1 VEEQIS
7 MDPDQ
12 KDILWVK
19 AIYEDQRLKS
29 LRALAGIVKDYHL
42 PSKRM
47 WGRFEKMK
55 RDIGYFE
62 VIEWGKME
70 SKSRGKISLKKQR
83 EGLQLNANG
92 CWNLPELHL
101 GVPRKEGYLWDTIT
115 MIRNTLWLSQ
125 ISQDWS
131 VLKKF
136 HDHFEQNMKNSLRE
150 TRHTR
155 PHDVEEITST
165 YEYSMRIWED
175 DTKKI
180 YMKQQP
186 AEGPQTFD
194 EVLSVCT
201 EEEDYTIGGLSM
213 RMTPRIA
220 TAASAAD
227 RRRPAEEPPTR
238 RVRSRGRGRGRGG
251 GGAGKGK
258 GRGRS
263 GGRRSQPYNIWQ
275 GTHSPAA
282 GAEAQWYEPA
292 AEQTPRANNRAKGG
306 RKGKKGRGKG
316 KDGGKSKGDAGK
328 GTGKGVCYF
337 WQNGEHCPRTNCPFA
352 HSE

>member
-1 VEEQIS
+1 
-7 MDPDQ
+7 M
-12 KDILWVK
+12 
-19 AIYEDQRLKS
+19 
-29 LRALAGIVKDYHL
+29 
-42 PSKRM
+42 
-47 WGRFEKMK
+47 
-55 RDIGYFE
+55 
-62 VIEWGKME
+62 
-70 SKSRGKISLKKQR
+70 
-83 EGLQLNANG
+83 
-92 CWNLPELHL
+92 
-101 GVPRKEGYLWDTIT
+101 
-115 MIRNTLWLSQ
+115 
-125 ISQDWS
+125 
-131 VLKKF
+131 LKKF
-136 HDHFEQNMKNSLRE
+136 HDHFEQNMKTSLRE
-150 TRHTR
+150 SRHTR

-175 DTKKI
+175 ETKKI

-194 EVLSVCT
+194 EVLSACT
-201 EEEDYTIGGLSM
+201 EEEDNTVGGVFM

-227 RRRPAEEPPTR
+227 RRRPLEEPPTR

-258 GRGRS
+258 GRGR
-263 GGRRSQPYNIWQ
+263 GPGRRSQPYNIWQ
-275 GTHSPAA
+275 GAHSPAS
-282 GAEAQWYEPA
+282 GSNAQWYEPSTH
-292 AEQTPRANNRAKGG
+292 QTPRANNRAKGD